1 MEDPVVAMDD
11 PTAANQVADSTPL
24 GFLLEFFVEYD
35 LGWVLQWVWTIF
47 RLGFLVS
54 FD

>member
-1 MEDPVVAMDD
+1 MEDPVVAMED
-11 PTAANQVADSTPL
+11 PTAANRVADSAPL
-24 GFLLEFFVEYD
+24 GFLREFSVEYD